1 MEGTARIWFT
11 SQQRA
16 ELWERWKNGQCVADI
31 ARALERRNKSGGG
44 FMNANATS
52 FGSTTVT
59 RAPTA
64 GAAVTVVM
72 FHANEPGAQGA
83 FVAEQILKQYSQ

>member
-1 MEGTARIWFT
+1 
-11 SQQRA
+11 
-16 ELWERWKNGQCVADI
+16 
-31 ARALERRNKSGGG
+31 
-44 FMNANATS
+44 MNANANS
-52 FGSTTVT
+52 FGSTSVM

-83 FVAEQILKQYSQ
+83 FEAEQILKQYSQ